1 MASLESVNRYPPS
14 MRRLHWAIFVLVL
27 TGYVLGNIF
36 DLFPRRSPERLNI
49 LGAHY
54 LVGIAVLLLTLPR
67 FWLRKQH
74 GAPPIVPP
82 LDRWANLLARLTHF
96 ALYAFLLIQPLLG
109 IATLQIGGKSI
120 SLFGVTLLP
129 SFVATPNRE
138 LGHWFEDI
146 HVTVAEVFYW
156 VIGLHILAALWHHFG
171 RRDDTLKRML

>member
-1 MASLESVNRYPPS
+1 MADEQSASRYPQS

-27 TGYVLGNIF
+27 VGYVLGNIF
-36 DLFPRRSPERLNI
+36 DWFPRRTPERINI

-54 LVGIAVLLLTLPR
+54 LVGICVLLLTLPR

-74 GAPPIVPP
+74 GSPPIAPP
-82 LDRWANLLARLTHF
+82 LDRWTNLLAKLTHY
-96 ALYAFLLIQPLLG
+96 AMYAFLLIQPLLG
-109 IATLQIGGKSI
+109 IITLQNSGKSI
-120 SLFGVTLLP
+120 TLFGVTLLP
-129 SFVATPNRE
+129 SLVATPDRD

-156 VIGLHILAALWHHFG
+156 VIGLHILAALWHHFI

>member
-1 MASLESVNRYPPS
+1 MGSVEPVNRYPAS
-14 MRRLHWAIFVLVL
+14 MRRLHWIIFVLVL
-27 TGYVLGNIF
+27 IAYVLGNVF

-54 LVGIAVLLLTLPR
+54 LVGISVLLLTLPR

-74 GAPPIVPP
+74 GSPPIVPP
-82 LDRWANLLARLTHF
+82 LDRWANMLAKVTHF
-96 ALYAFLLIQPLLG
+96 AIYAFLLIQPLLG
-109 IATLQIGGKSI
+109 IITLQIGGKPI

-129 SFVATPNRE
+129 SFLATPDRE